1 MQRVGLKPA
10 GNRHTP
16 QYPRTRKRLK
26 ALRVSQSESM
36 MQKNTHKIVI
46 VGGGAG
52 GLELATRLGK
62 AFGRGTQAHIT
73 LVDKNRTHIWKPKL
87 HEIASG
93 SMDFGDHEVGYMAQA
108 HWNHFTF
115 RIGELKG
122 LNREPKTIDLAPY
135 IDSDGLPVT
144 PIQQISYDTLVIC
157 IGSLSNDFGTQ
168 GVQEYALRLETQN
181 DAKQFHSKMVNACI
195 RAHNQ
200 TADIHQSQLHVAIIG
215 AGATGVELA
224 AELHRTTREVV
235 AFGLDRI
242 DADKDIKVSLIEAAD
257 RILPALPPRLSAA
270 TEALITRLGVQVLT
284 QAKVTEVMATGVRLA
299 DGRVVESELVVWAAG
314 VKAPDF
320 LKDLG
325 GLETNRINQ
334 LVVKDTLQTT
344 RDPDI
349 FALGDCAACPCGMVP
364 PRAQAAHQQASHLF
378 QQIKRRFA
386 NKPLKP
392 YHYKDFGS
400 LVSLGKFSTVG
411 NMMGGLIGNNL
422 MIEGTFA
429 KLMYLSLYKLHELAI
444 HGVLKTT
451 LYTLARM
458 ITKQTNPT
466 VKLH

>member
-1 MQRVGLKPA
+1 
-10 GNRHTP
+10 
-16 QYPRTRKRLK
+16 
-26 ALRVSQSESM
+26 M

-122 LNREPKTIDLAPY
+122 LNRQTKTIDLAPY

-195 RAHNQ
+195 RAHTQ

-270 TEALITRLGVQVLT
+270 SEALITRLGVQVLT

-349 FALGDCAACPCGMVP
+349 FALGDCAACPCGDAAGGRGGMVP

-422 MIEGTFA
+422 MIEGYFA
-429 KLMYLSLYKLHELAI
+429 KMMYLSLYKLHELAI
-444 HGVLKTT
+444 HGFLKTT

>member
-1 MQRVGLKPA
+1 MNKKV
-10 GNRHTP
+10 
-16 QYPRTRKRLK
+16 
-26 ALRVSQSESM
+26 
-36 MQKNTHKIVI
+36 HKIVV

-52 GLELATRLGK
+52 GLELATRLGNC
-62 AFGRGTQAHIT
+62 FGRKNKVVVT

-93 SMDFGDHEVGYMAQA
+93 SMDFGDHEVDYMAHA

-122 LNREPKTIDLAPY
+122 LNRVEKTIDLAPY
-135 IDSDGLPVT
+135 VDSDGVPVT
-144 PIQQISYDTLVIC
+144 PIQKIEYDTLVIC
-157 IGSLSNDFGTQ
+157 VGSLSNDFGTH
-168 GVQEYALRLETQN
+168 GVREYALRLETQH

-195 RAHNQ
+195 RAHHQ
-200 TADIHQSQLHVAIIG
+200 VELIHKRQLHVAIIG

-242 DADKDIKVSLIEAAD
+242 DVDKDIKVSLIEAAE
-257 RILPALPPRLSAA
+257 RILPALAPRLSLT
-270 TEALITRLGVQVLT
+270 TEQLLEKLGVEVLT
-284 QAKVTEVMATGVRLA
+284 NSKVTEVMPTGLRLA
-299 DGRVVESELVVWAAG
+299 DGRVIESELVVWAAG

-320 LKDLG
+320 LKDFG

-334 LVVKDTLQTT
+334 LVVQDTLQTT
-344 RDPDI
+344 RDADI
-349 FALGDCAACPCGMVP
+349 FALGDCAACPCSNEEGGRGGFVP

-378 QQIKRRFA
+378 QQIKLRLA
-386 NKPLKP
+386 NKQLEP
-392 YHYKDFGS
+392 YHYRDFGS

-411 NMMGGLIGNNL
+411 NMMGGVLGKNW
-422 MIEGTFA
+422 MIEGYFA

-444 HGVLKTT
+444 HGALKTT
-451 LYTLARM
+451 LYTMARM
-458 ITKQTNPT
+458 ISKQTNPT